1 MFGKMFGKKAEAVVS
16 KFNGRTVFLE
26 ATCAAAALIAA
37 ADGDIEDSEIKAT
50 IKAVKANKSLA
61 GGFDQG
67 TIEAAI
73 NKMLDRAAG
82 GRVGRS
88 GLWDEIR
95 EIAKDPEMAQAVV
108 LTALD
113 VAEADGEIE
122 SAEKTVLERLAKE
135 LSVDLN
141 RLMAA

>member
-16 KFNGRTVFLE
+16 KFNGRTDFLE

-37 ADGDIEDSEIKAT
+37 ADGDIEDGEIKAT

-67 TIEAAI
+67 TIEATI
-73 NKMLDRAAG
+73 NKMLDRASG

-95 EIAKDPEMAQAVV
+95 EVAKDPEMAQAVV

-113 VAEADGEIE
+113 VAEGDGEIE
-122 SAEKTVLERLAKE
+122 PTEKVVLERLAKE

>member
-16 KFNGRTVFLE
+16 KFNGRTDFLE

>member
-1 MFGKMFGKKAEAVVS
+1 MFGKLFGNKATAAVQ
-16 KFNGRTVFLE
+16 KFSGRTDFLE
-26 ATCAAAALIAA
+26 ATCAAAALISA
-37 ADGDIEDSEIKAT
+37 ADGEIEDAEIKAT
-50 IKAVKANKSLA
+50 VKAVKACKALSD
-61 GGFDQG
+61 GFDQQ
-67 TIEAAI
+67 TIDACI

-88 GLWDEIR
+88 GLWAEIA
-95 EIAKDPEMAQAVV
+95 EVAKDPEMAQAVV

-113 VAEADGEIE
+113 VAEGDGEIE
-122 SAEKTVLERLAKE
+122 PAEKVVLDRLAKD